1 MNFGGIKMNNVNID
15 GIKDM
20 NVVRDLFSSVNG
32 LGKDNCFLV
41 VLNRDYVP
49 ASIDPSST
57 FEASATI
64 TGAKAGGVAGGLVGG
79 AIAGSMNSAINEA
92 VNEFYSKLTE
102 KQRILFSRN
111 VYCGYLVNITDKG
124 LGVIPLRNSGQLIPK
139 IKDFITDIDNYVFI
153 GNEEIARI
161 NIEKLPLHFS
171 TKKLAI
177 YFKNLENVST
187 QWTLPTKNKLVSYQ
201 EENCGKLAS
210 KLS

>member
-1 MNFGGIKMNNVNID
+1 MDNVNID
-15 GIKDM
+15 GIKDI
-20 NVVRDLFSSVNG
+20 NVVRGLFSSVNG
-32 LGKDNCFLV
+32 LGEDNCILV
-41 VLNRDYVP
+41 VLNRDYVS

-57 FEASATI
+57 LETNATI
-64 TGAKAGGVAGGLVGG
+64 TGAKVGGVAGGLVGG
-79 AIAGSMNSAINEA
+79 AIAGSMNSAISEA
-92 VNEFYSKLTE
+92 VNEFYSKLTD

-153 GNEEIARI
+153 GNDEIARI
-161 NIEKLPLHFS
+161 SIEKLPLHFS

-177 YFKNLENVST
+177 YFKNLDNIST

-201 EENCGKLAS
+201 EENCSKLAS